1 MELNDAFAAALKGMR
16 MLRHMP
22 QQRFFVSTSRAYMTH
37 LEQGRRCPGLAKI
50 EDLAAVMDVHP
61 ASIVI
66 ECYLRKNPEMD
77 LDSLLEKIRQDLTY
91 EYSEPAPVPAV
102 ITEQAP
108 E

>member
-1 MELNDAFAAALKGMR
+1 MELNDAFALALKGMR

-22 QQRFFVSTSRAYMTH
+22 QQRFFGSTSRAYMTH

-66 ECYLRKNPEMD
+66 ECYLQKNPEMD
-77 LDSLLEKIRQDLTY
+77 LDSLLEKIRQDLAY
-91 EYSEPAPVPAV
+91 EYSEPVPVPSAV
-102 ITEQAP
+102 TEQEP
-108 E
+108 K